1 MMNKDL
7 LNSLYFDEDSDLSVI
22 QAKSVAII
30 GYGNQGRA
38 QALNLRDSGVKV
50 VVGAREGGGSEEQAK
65 SDGFNVLSIDQAVID
80 TDIIAILL
88 PDQIMSVVYK
98 ESISPNLSAGKT
110 IQFSHGYNIH
120 YEKIIPPDDVD
131 VIMVA
136 PSGAGKMVRE
146 EFEKGSGVPNL
157 IAIHQDYSGSAFEIA
172 LSYSKAIGGTR
183 SAAFK
188 STFKEETETDLFGE
202 QVVLTGGIPRLIQ
215 NSFKVMV
222 ESGYSPVV
230 AWFVSYYEVKLIVDL
245 FNEKGFQFMNDAIS
259 DTAEYGGQTR
269 GNRLMDDSVTAKMKS
284 FLDEIQSGEFF
295 KEWEKESKSGLPH
308 LNDLRDKDA
317 NSDFEAVTKV
327 LLNAINRNKSDS

>member
-1 MMNKDL
+1 MMSKEL
-7 LNSLYFDEDSDLSVI
+7 LNSLYFDKDADLSLI
-22 QAKSVAII
+22 QDKTVAII
-30 GYGNQGRA
+30 GYGNQGQA

-50 VVGAREGGGSEEQAK
+50 IVGARESGSSEQQAK
-65 SDGFNVLSIDQAVID
+65 EDGFNVLSIQDAVKI

-88 PDQIMSVVYK
+88 PDQVMSKVYDK
-98 ESISPNLSAGKT
+98 SIFPNLAAGK
-110 IQFSHGYNIH
+110 ILQFSHGYNIH
-120 YEKIIPPDDVD
+120 YGKIVPPKDVD

-136 PSGAGKMVRE
+136 PSGAGKMVRQ

-157 IAIHQDYSGSAFEIA
+157 IAIHQDYSGAAFDMA

-202 QVVLTGGIPRLIQ
+202 QVVLTGGIPKLIQ

-222 ESGYSPVV
+222 DAGYSPIT

-245 FNEKGFQFMNDAIS
+245 FNENGFQFMNDAIS
-259 DTAEYGGQTR
+259 DTAEYGGHTR
-269 GNRLMDDSVTAKMKS
+269 GNRLMDDLVTSKMKS
-284 FLDEIQSGEFF
+284 FLGEIQSGEFF
-295 KEWEKESKSGLPH
+295 KEWENESLSGLEN
-308 LNDLRDKDA
+308 LDRLRDKDA

-327 LLNAINRNKSDS
+327 LLNAIYRNKSDS

>member
-1 MMNKDL
+1 MMNKEL
-7 LNSLYFDEDSDLSVI
+7 LNSLYFDKDADLSVI
-22 QAKSVAII
+22 QAKTVAII

-38 QALNLRDSGVKV
+38 HALNLRDSGVKV
-50 VVGAREGGGSEEQAK
+50 VVGAREAGSSKEQAK
-65 SDGFNVLSIDQAVID
+65 SDGFNVLSIDRAVID

-120 YEKIIPPDDVD
+120 YEKIIPPDDID

-157 IAIHQDYSGSAFEIA
+157 IAIHQDYSGSAFEVA

-183 SAAFK
+183 SAAFR

-202 QVVLTGGIPRLIQ
+202 QAVLTGGIPRLIQ

-222 ESGYSPVV
+222 ESGYSPIV

-269 GNRLMDDSVTAKMKS
+269 GSRLMDESVTAKMKS

-295 KEWEKESKSGLPH
+295 KEWEKESESGLPH

>member
-1 MMNKDL
+1 MSKEL
-7 LNSLYFDEDSDLSVI
+7 LNSLYFDKDADLSVI
-22 QAKSVAII
+22 QSKPVAII

-50 VVGAREGGGSEEQAK
+50 AIGARKGGSSEEQAK
-65 SDGFNVLSIDQAVID
+65 RDGFEPQSIEQAVID
-80 TDIIAILL
+80 ADVIAILL
-88 PDQIMSVVYK
+88 PDQIMSVVYE
-98 ESISPNLSAGKT
+98 ESISPNLSVGKT
-110 IQFSHGYNIH
+110 LQFSHGYNIH
-120 YEKIIPPDDVD
+120 YEKIIPPEDID

-146 EFEKGSGVPNL
+146 EFENGSGVPNL
-157 IAIHQDYSGSAFEIA
+157 IAIHQNFSGSAFEVA

-222 ESGYSPVV
+222 ESGYSPIV

-269 GNRLMDDSVTAKMKS
+269 GSRLMDESVTAKMKI

-295 KEWEKESKSGLPH
+295 KEWEKESGSGLPH
-308 LNDLRDKDA
+308 LNNLREKDA
-317 NSDFEAVTKV
+317 NSEQ
-327 LLNAINRNKSDS
+327 